1 VGRPAGTVAPM
12 TGGIKRCCSSA
23 HQPPAPAL
31 IAAGAVSLQLGAA
44 IATHLFSQVGPAG
57 AVTLRMVFGAAAM
70 LVVVRARPSRVA
82 RITSHRRDLLVA
94 AAFGVVL
101 AAMNL
106 CFYEAL
112 SRIPLAVAVTVEFAG
127 PLAVT
132 IGASRRRTDLVWAVL
147 AGGGVLLL
155 AGGRLFGQSGHL
167 DLAGVGLALLT
178 GVCWAG
184 YILLSAQTGRRFPG
198 SSGLAVAMVVAAV
211 IILPVG
217 VAAAGTRLFRPEV
230 LGLGA
235 VVAVLSS
242 VLPYSFE
249 LSALR
254 RVTAR
259 AFGILLSMEPAIAA
273 LAGLAVLGQSLSGTE
288 VAALVLV
295 AGANAGSSWFDA
307 RSGAGRPARP
317 GTRRLRATGPRED
330 AWEPPRGYG
339 SGPTASPWASA
350 SAGASNEEGKPGA
363 RRSIPTS
370 SSRSCTTRG
379 DHASPP

>member
-1 VGRPAGTVAPM
+1 M
-12 TGGIKRCCSSA
+12 TGGIGRCRSGA
-23 HQPPAPAL
+23 RQPPAAAL
-31 IAAGAVSLQLGAA
+31 IAAGSVSLQFGAA

-70 LVVVRARPSRVA
+70 VVVVHPRPSMLRRLASHRGDLVV
-82 RITSHRRDLLVA
+82 A
-94 AAFGVVL
+94 ATFGLVL
-101 AAMNL
+101 AGMNL
-106 CFYEAL
+106 CFYEAI

-132 IGASRRRTDLVWAVL
+132 IGASRRRTNLLWAVL
-147 AGGGVLLL
+147 AGSGVLLL

-167 DLAGVGLALLT
+167 DLAGVALALLA
-178 GVCWAG
+178 GVCWAA

-198 SSGLAVAMVVAAV
+198 SSGLGVAMVVSAV

-217 VAAAGTRLFRPEV
+217 VTAAGSRLLRPEV

-235 VVAVLSS
+235 VVAMLSS

-273 LAGLAVLGQSLSGTE
+273 LAGLAVLGQSLSVTE
-288 VAALVLV
+288 IAALVLV

-307 RSGAGRPARP
+307 RSGTSASGSAQDAAPPGGRPA
-317 GTRRLRATGPRED
+317 
-330 AWEPPRGYG
+330 
-339 SGPTASPWASA
+339 
-350 SAGASNEEGKPGA
+350 
-363 RRSIPTS
+363 
-370 SSRSCTTRG
+370 
-379 DHASPP
+379 